1 MKKLMCTMC
10 RKSVNKVNFK
20 GRDNV
25 KYESFWCGSCG
36 RVWLKSA
43 NDSSVKRVLRNRK
56 SYSE

>member
-1 MKKLMCTMC
+1 MC